1 MAPSVQRSGSVRLPI
16 VIRSLGVILI
26 SPLLTVPTSVVVG
39 GSPEAL
45 ASSPEAPGPM
55 PSEAVYSDAITNVA
69 KRAAPDSNAALPPAA
84 PKPAAVAPAAVEV
97 SVQCGQEGCVV
108 VSGLEVTI
116 VESVH

>member
-1 MAPSVQRSGSVRLPI
+1 MRLPI

-69 KRAAPDSNAALPPAA
+69 KRAAPDSDAALQSAA
-84 PKPAAVAPAAVEV
+84 LRPAAVAPAAVAPASVEV

>member
-1 MAPSVQRSGSVRLPI
+1 MQRSDGVRLPL
-16 VIRSLGVILI
+16 VIRSLGIILV

-45 ASSPEAPGPM
+45 ASSPPEDVQR
-55 PSEAVYSDAITNVA
+55 PSEAVYEVA
-69 KRAAPDSNAALPPAA
+69 ARRPQTPSEPPAA
-84 PKPAAVAPAAVEV
+84 PPAPRPVEV
-97 SVQCGQEGCVV
+97 SVQCGQGGCVV